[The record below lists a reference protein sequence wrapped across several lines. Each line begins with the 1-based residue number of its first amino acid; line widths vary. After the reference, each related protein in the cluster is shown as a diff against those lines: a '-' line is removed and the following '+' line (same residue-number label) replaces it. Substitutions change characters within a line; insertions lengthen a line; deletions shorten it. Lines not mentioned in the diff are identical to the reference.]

1 MSPHHNATRWYCRY
15 LEKEWDTALRRSYDI
30 AVHKRD
36 VFYTSAKNDS
46 SYKNLIQGNIIFL
59 KRRTITKEGQCISVN
74 DRGEE
79 IRKLAKRGG
88 VPKKVRKLL
97 SQKFPNTN
105 GNTEIEIDV
114 NITTTTKRRSS
125 NVSKENK
132 NNKRRRSVTTK
143 ARALEPSKTTKRHA
157 SHVSKQNKNNNNK
170 RRRSVNTEA
179 PALKASTGA
188 GGSCT
193 HCLTLQKL
201 MEKQTKQLSH
211 AVKELAALR
220 QHVKD
225 HTQEVTNVSTGGLRA
240 FVTLEIGSIRT
251 KLDMH
256 TNLLNRVLS
265 RGQKH
270 TKIMQILCDQLR
282 TGT

>member
-1 MSPHHNATRWYCRY
+1 MKC
-15 LEKEWDTALRRSYDI
+15 
-30 AVHKRD
+30 
-36 VFYTSAKNDS
+36 
-46 SYKNLIQGNIIFL
+46 
-59 KRRTITKEGQCISVN
+59 RTITKEGQCISVK
-74 DRGEE
+74 DTGEE

-97 SQKFPNTN
+97 NQKFPNTN
-105 GNTEIEIDV
+105 GNTEIEV
-114 NITTTTKRRSS
+114 NIATTTKRRSS
-125 NVSKENK
+125 HVSKENK

-143 ARALEPSKTTKRHA
+143 ARALKP
-157 SHVSKQNKNNNNK
+157 
-170 RRRSVNTEA
+170 
-179 PALKASTGA
+179 STGA

-201 MEKQTKQLSH
+201 MEKQTEQLSH
-211 AVKELAALR
+211 VVKELAVLR

-225 HTQEVTNVSTGGLRA
+225 HTQEVTNVSTGLRA

-256 TNLLNRVLS
+256 TNLLNRVLT

-270 TKIMQILCDQLR
+270 TKIMQIVCDQLR
-282 TGT
+282 T

>member
-1 MSPHHNATRWYCRY
+1 M
-15 LEKEWDTALRRSYDI
+15 RRSYDI
-30 AVHKRD
+30 AVQKRD
-36 VFYTSAKNDS
+36 VFYTSEKKDS
-46 SYKNLIQGNIIFL
+46 SYKNLIQGNIIVL

-125 NVSKENK
+125 NVSKSLK
-132 NNKRRRSVTTK
+132 
-143 ARALEPSKTTKRHA
+143 
-157 SHVSKQNKNNNNK
+157 NNK

-211 AVKELAALR
+211 VVKELAAVR

-225 HTQEVTNVSTGGLRA
+225 QAQELTNVSTGLRA
-240 FVTLEIGSIRT
+240 FVTLELGSVRT

-256 TNLLNRVLS
+256 TNLLNRVLT
-265 RGQKH
+265 RGQKQIQ
-270 TKIMQILCDQLR
+270 IMQILCDKLR
-282 TGT
+282 T

>member
-1 MSPHHNATRWYCRY
+1 MQ
-15 LEKEWDTALRRSYDI
+15 
-30 AVHKRD
+30 KRD
-36 VFYTSAKNDS
+36 VYASAKNDS

-88 VPKKVRKLL
+88 VPKKVSKLL

-114 NITTTTKRRSS
+114 NITTTTKRR
-125 NVSKENK
+125 
-132 NNKRRRSVTTK
+132 
-143 ARALEPSKTTKRHA
+143 A
-157 SHVSKQNKNNNNK
+157 SHVSKQNKNNK

-179 PALKASTGA
+179 PALSTGA

-193 HCLTLQKL
+193 HCLALQKL

-211 AVKELAALR
+211 VVKELAAVR

-225 HTQEVTNVSTGGLRA
+225 QTQEVTNASTGLRA
-240 FVTLEIGSIRT
+240 FVTLELGTIRT

-256 TNLLNRVLS
+256 TNLLNRVLT

-270 TKIMQILCDQLR
+270 TKIMQILCDKLR
-282 TGT
+282 T

>member
-46 SYKNLIQGNIIFL
+46 SYKNLIQGNIIVL

-125 NVSKENK
+125 NVSKSLK
-132 NNKRRRSVTTK
+132 
-143 ARALEPSKTTKRHA
+143 
-157 SHVSKQNKNNNNK
+157 NNK

-179 PALKASTGA
+179 PALKPSTGA

-211 AVKELAALR
+211 VVKELAALR

-256 TNLLNRVLS
+256 TNLLNRVLT

-270 TKIMQILCDQLR
+270 TKIMQILCEQLR

>member
-1 MSPHHNATRWYCRY
+1 M
-15 LEKEWDTALRRSYDI
+15 RRSYDI
-30 AVHKRD
+30 AVQKRD

-46 SYKNLIQGNIIFL
+46 SYKNLIQGNIIVL

-125 NVSKENK
+125 NVSKSLK
-132 NNKRRRSVTTK
+132 
-143 ARALEPSKTTKRHA
+143 
-157 SHVSKQNKNNNNK
+157 NNK

-179 PALKASTGA
+179 PALKPSTGA

-211 AVKELAALR
+211 VVKELAAVR

-225 HTQEVTNVSTGGLRA
+225 QAQELTNVSTGLRA
-240 FVTLEIGSIRT
+240 FVTLELGSVRT

-256 TNLLNRVLS
+256 TNVLNRVLT

-270 TKIMQILCDQLR
+270 TKIMQMLCDKLR
-282 TGT
+282 T

>member
-1 MSPHHNATRWYCRY
+1 M
-15 LEKEWDTALRRSYDI
+15 
-30 AVHKRD
+30 
-36 VFYTSAKNDS
+36 
-46 SYKNLIQGNIIFL
+46 
-59 KRRTITKEGQCISVN
+59 KRRMITKEGQCSSVN
-74 DRGEE
+74 DRDEE

-105 GNTEIEIDV
+105 GNAEIDV
-114 NITTTTKRRSS
+114 NITTTTTKRRSS
-125 NVSKENK
+125 HVPKENK
-132 NNKRRRSVTTK
+132 DNKRRRSVITK
-143 ARALEPSKTTKRHA
+143 ARALEPNKTTKRHA
-157 SHVSKQNKNNNNK
+157 SYVSKQNKNNQ

-179 PALKASTGA
+179 RALEPSTGA
-188 GGSCT
+188 GGPCT

-211 AVKELAALR
+211 VVKELAAVR

-225 HTQEVTNVSTGGLRA
+225 QAQELTNVSTGLRA
-240 FVTLEIGSIRT
+240 FVTLELGSVRT

-256 TNLLNRVLS
+256 TNVLNRVLT

-270 TKIMQILCDQLR
+270 TKLMQILCDKLR
-282 TGT
+282 T

>member
-1 MSPHHNATRWYCRY
+1 M
-15 LEKEWDTALRRSYDI
+15 ALRRSYDI

-79 IRKLAKRGG
+79 IRKLAKMGG

-105 GNTEIEIDV
+105 VNTEIEINV
-114 NITTTTKRRSS
+114 NSATTTKRCRASH
-125 NVSKENK
+125 VSKENK

-143 ARALEPSKTTKRHA
+143 A
-157 SHVSKQNKNNNNK
+157 
-170 RRRSVNTEA
+170 
-179 PALKASTGA
+179 PALKPSTGA

-193 HCLTLQKL
+193 HCLALQKL
-201 MEKQTKQLSH
+201 MEEQTKQLSH
-211 AVKELAALR
+211 VVKELAAVR

-225 HTQEVTNVSTGGLRA
+225 QKQEVTHMSTGLRA
-240 FVTLEIGSIRT
+240 FVTMELGSIRT

-256 TNLLNRVLS
+256 TNQLNRILT

-270 TKIMQILCDQLR
+270 TTIMQILCDNLR
-282 TGT
+282 T

>member
-1 MSPHHNATRWYCRY
+1 M
-15 LEKEWDTALRRSYDI
+15 
-30 AVHKRD
+30 
-36 VFYTSAKNDS
+36 
-46 SYKNLIQGNIIFL
+46 

-74 DRGEE
+74 DRDEE

-105 GNTEIEIDV
+105 GNAEIDV
-114 NITTTTKRRSS
+114 NITTTTTKRRSS
-125 NVSKENK
+125 HVPKENK
-132 NNKRRRSVTTK
+132 DNKRRRSVITK
-143 ARALEPSKTTKRHA
+143 ARALEPNKTTKRHA
-157 SHVSKQNKNNNNK
+157 SYVSKQNKNNK

-179 PALKASTGA
+179 RALEPSTGA

-193 HCLTLQKL
+193 HCLALQKL

-211 AVKELAALR
+211 VVKELAAVR

-225 HTQEVTNVSTGGLRA
+225 QAQELTNVSTGLRA
-240 FVTLEIGSIRT
+240 FVTLELGSIRT

-256 TNLLNRVLS
+256 TNLLNRVLT
-265 RGQKH
+265 RGEKH
-270 TKIMQILCDQLR
+270 TTIMQILCDKLR
-282 TGT
+282 T

>member
-1 MSPHHNATRWYCRY
+1 MQ
-15 LEKEWDTALRRSYDI
+15 
-30 AVHKRD
+30 KRD
-36 VFYTSAKNDS
+36 VYTSAKNDS

-88 VPKKVRKLL
+88 VPKKVRNKLL

-114 NITTTTKRRSS
+114 NITTTTKRRASH
-125 NVSKENK
+125 VSKENK
-132 NNKRRRSVTTK
+132 
-143 ARALEPSKTTKRHA
+143 
-157 SHVSKQNKNNNNK
+157 NNK

-179 PALKASTGA
+179 PALKPSTGA

-193 HCLTLQKL
+193 HCLALQKL

-211 AVKELAALR
+211 VVKELAAIR

-225 HTQEVTNVSTGGLRA
+225 QTQEVTNVSTGLRA
-240 FVTLEIGSIRT
+240 FVTLELGSIRT

-256 TNLLNRVLS
+256 TILLNRVLT

-270 TKIMQILCDQLR
+270 TKIMQLLCDKLR
-282 TGT
+282 T

>member
-1 MSPHHNATRWYCRY
+1 M
-15 LEKEWDTALRRSYDI
+15 RRSYDI
-30 AVHKRD
+30 AVQKRD
-36 VFYTSAKNDS
+36 VFYTSEKNDS
-46 SYKNLIQGNIIFL
+46 SYKNLIQGNIIVL
-59 KRRTITKEGQCISVN
+59 KRRTITTEGQCISVN

-97 SQKFPNTN
+97 SQKFPITN

-125 NVSKENK
+125 NVSKSLK
-132 NNKRRRSVTTK
+132 
-143 ARALEPSKTTKRHA
+143 
-157 SHVSKQNKNNNNK
+157 NNK

-211 AVKELAALR
+211 VVKELAAVR

-225 HTQEVTNVSTGGLRA
+225 QKQEVTHMSTGLRA
-240 FVTLEIGSIRT
+240 FVTMELGSIRT

-256 TNLLNRVLS
+256 KNQLNRVLT

-270 TKIMQILCDQLR
+270 TTIMQILCDKLR
-282 TGT
+282 T

>member
-1 MSPHHNATRWYCRY
+1 M
-15 LEKEWDTALRRSYDI
+15 
-30 AVHKRD
+30 
-36 VFYTSAKNDS
+36 
-46 SYKNLIQGNIIFL
+46 
-59 KRRTITKEGQCISVN
+59 KRRTITKEGQCIRVN
-74 DRGEE
+74 DRDEE

-88 VPKKVRKLL
+88 VPKKVRRLL

-105 GNTEIEIDV
+105 GNAEIEIDV
-114 NITTTTKRRSS
+114 NMTTTSKRRSS

-132 NNKRRRSVTTK
+132 NNKRRRSVTPK
-143 ARALEPSKTTKRHA
+143 
-157 SHVSKQNKNNNNK
+157 
-170 RRRSVNTEA
+170 A
-179 PALKASTGA
+179 PALKPSTGA

-193 HCLTLQKL
+193 HCLTIQKL

-211 AVKELAALR
+211 VVKELAAVR

-225 HTQEVTNVSTGGLRA
+225 QAQEVTNAFAGLRA
-240 FVTLEIGSIRT
+240 FVTLELGTIRT

-270 TKIMQILCDQLR
+270 TRIMQILCEKLPI
-282 TGT
+282 

>member
-1 MSPHHNATRWYCRY
+1 M
-15 LEKEWDTALRRSYDI
+15 
-30 AVHKRD
+30 
-36 VFYTSAKNDS
+36 
-46 SYKNLIQGNIIFL
+46 

-74 DRGEE
+74 DRDEE

-105 GNTEIEIDV
+105 GNAEIDV
-114 NITTTTKRRSS
+114 NITTTTTKRRSS
-125 NVSKENK
+125 HVPKENK
-132 NNKRRRSVTTK
+132 DNKRRRSVTTE
-143 ARALEPSKTTKRHA
+143 ARALEP
-157 SHVSKQNKNNNNK
+157 
-170 RRRSVNTEA
+170 
-179 PALKASTGA
+179 STGA

-193 HCLTLQKL
+193 HCLALQKL

-211 AVKELAALR
+211 VVKELAAVR

-225 HTQEVTNVSTGGLRA
+225 QAQELTNVSTGLRA
-240 FVTLEIGSIRT
+240 FVTLELGSVRT

-256 TNLLNRVLS
+256 TNLLNRVLT

-270 TKIMQILCDQLR
+270 TQLMQILCDKLR
-282 TGT
+282 T